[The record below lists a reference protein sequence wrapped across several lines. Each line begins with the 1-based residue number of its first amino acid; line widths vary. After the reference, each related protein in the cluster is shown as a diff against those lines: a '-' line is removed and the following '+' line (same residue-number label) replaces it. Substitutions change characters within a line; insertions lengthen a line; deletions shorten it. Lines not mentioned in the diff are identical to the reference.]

1 MKTHLNL
8 LLLLCLCCSCAQ
20 LNYLDQAQNAFNQG
34 ASLETNLSFGEPA
47 LLGQPSAAGS
57 QAMSLATPDLCY
69 RLAYAQ
75 VNKALLQDSKLK
87 ADGVLV
93 NAHSLRALSAWKLG
107 LYAQA
112 TESALAAKIAL
123 QDSDVPLPREA
134 AMMTAL
140 EGLIQADQA
149 FVAVQKFKLDNQTR
163 STSPNASEALTL
175 MANIRK
181 QYEADIT
188 NSSGTGKIDKALSIL
203 DKAKLEVAGRADI
216 QIYFIMSQ
224 LAALKTWLDELD
236 QIYSLLKTFGFA
248 SNNNNDLKRWFD
260 QENDRFTQKRNL
272 YMSQLAPL
280 LPQQKEN
287 VMYKRWEEWLFN

>member
-1 MKTHLNL
+1 MKTHQYLFL
-8 LLLLCLCCSCAQ
+8 LLMLCCSCAQ

-69 RLAYAQ
+69 RLAYSQ
-75 VNKALLQDSKLK
+75 VNKALLKDSQLK

-149 FVAVQKFKLDNQTR
+149 FMSVQKLKLDHQK
-163 STSPNASEALTL
+163 PNVSEALNT

-181 QYEADIT
+181 QYEADIV
-188 NSSGTGKIDKALSIL
+188 NSNGTGKIDKALSIL
-203 DKAKLEVAGRADI
+203 DKAKLEVPGRADI
-216 QIYFIMSQ
+216 QTYFIMSQ

-236 QIYSLLKTFGFA
+236 QIYSLLKAFNF
-248 SNNNNDLKRWFD
+248 SSNNNDLKRWFD

-272 YMSQLAPL
+272 YMGQLAPL

>member
-1 MKTHLNL
+1 MKNHLNL
-8 LLLLCLCCSCAQ
+8 LLLLWLCSSCAQ

-34 ASLETNLSFGEPA
+34 ASLETNLNFGEPA
-47 LLGQPSAAGS
+47 LLGQASAAGS

-75 VNKALLQDSKLK
+75 VNKALLQESKLK

-123 QDSDVPLPREA
+123 QDSEVPLPREA

-140 EGLIQADQA
+140 EGLVQADQA
-149 FVAVQKFKLDNQTR
+149 FMAVQKFKLDNQNR
-163 STSPNASEALTL
+163 ATSPNASEALSL

-181 QYEADIT
+181 QYEADII
-188 NSSGTGKIDKALSIL
+188 NSNGTGKIEKALSIL
-203 DKAKLEVAGRADI
+203 DKAKLEVPGRADI
-216 QIYFIMSQ
+216 HTYFIMSQ

-236 QIYSLLKTFGFA
+236 QIYNLLKTFGF
-248 SNNNNDLKRWFD
+248 SNNNNHDLKRWFD
-260 QENDRFTQKRNL
+260 QENDRFAQKRNL
-272 YMSQLAPL
+272 YLGQLAPL

-287 VMYKRWEEWLFN
+287 IMYKRWEEWLFN

>member
-8 LLLLCLCCSCAQ
+8 LFLLWLCCSCAQ

-188 NSSGTGKIDKALSIL
+188 NSSGTGKIDKALSTL

-248 SNNNNDLKRWFD
+248 SNNNDLKRWFD